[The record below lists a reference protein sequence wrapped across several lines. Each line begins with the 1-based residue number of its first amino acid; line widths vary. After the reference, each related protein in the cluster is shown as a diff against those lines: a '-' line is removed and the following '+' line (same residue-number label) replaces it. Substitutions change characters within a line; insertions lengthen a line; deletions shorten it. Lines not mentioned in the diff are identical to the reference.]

1 MDRFTRNYSLGLGL
15 IVLAALALWGH
26 STWQPRVWEINQL
39 LVADPLVANYPYQFR
54 AVSMDNGVVTLLTPR
69 SSAVPAYQFVQI
81 IHPELAGK
89 AQDDPGMIKAQADLV
104 NSQRRVMDLVGAL
117 PDVKKIAWT
126 LDLRWLADHGVQP
139 PTGQ

>member
-1 MDRFTRNYSLGLGL
+1 M
-15 IVLAALALWGH
+15 
-26 STWQPRVWEINQL
+26 E
-39 LVADPLVANYPYQFR
+39 
-54 AVSMDNGVVTLLTPR
+54 NGVATLLTPR
-69 SSAVPAYQFVQI
+69 SPAVPAYQFVQI

-89 AQDDPGMIKAQADLV
+89 AQDDPGMIKAQAELV

-139 PTGQ
+139 PSGQ